1 MKPCVA
7 FALDSWIGPLICYP
21 ISLFSK
27 IRDIFFS
34 RKKAKSDPKKII
46 FLELSEMGAAILAY
60 SAMKEVKER
69 YPAAQLYFWIFK
81 YNAESV
87 YSLDLIPKENVLT
100 IRTNNILILLLD
112 AIKSLRRIRREKID
126 TVIDMELFSRF
137 TSILTFFSGAKTK
150 AGFYKFT
157 LEGLSRAD
165 IYTHKVM
172 YNPYNHISKNFLALT
187 RSIETAP
194 EIPYLKMPLDD
205 SKTVVPMM
213 KLTQDEISGIWDKLK
228 RTNGTINKNS
238 RIIVLNPGVGEFLFL
253 RRWPVENYIEL
264 AGRLLKDE
272 NTFVIFTGINAESE
286 DGADG
291 IDYLSGNK
299 RFINLIGQTSVREMI
314 ALCSIASLFISH
326 DSGAANLA
334 SLTAVNMVVLF
345 GPETPA
351 LYAPLKDNKKVL
363 YKKLACSPCF
373 SAYNHR
379 NSVCR
384 DNKCLKMITVD
395 EVYSDSLNF

>member
-1 MKPCVA
+1 MQ
-7 FALDSWIGPLICYP
+7 
-21 ISLFSK
+21 
-27 IRDIFFS
+27 RFFS
-34 RKKAKSDPKKII
+34 PRVKINPEPKKII

-60 SAMKEVKER
+60 SAMKEARES
-69 YPAAQLYFWIFK
+69 YPDAQLYFWIFK
-81 YNAESV
+81 DNVESV
-87 YSLDLIPKENVLT
+87 YTLDVIPKENVIT
-100 IRTNNILILLLD
+100 IRTDNILILLFD
-112 AIKSLRRIRREKID
+112 TIRSLRRIRREKID

-137 TSILTFFSGAKTK
+137 TSILAFFSGAKTK
-150 AGFYKFT
+150 VGFHKFT

-165 IYTHKVM
+165 IYTHNVM
-172 YNPYNHISKNFLALT
+172 YNPYSHISKNFLALV
-187 RSIETAP
+187 RSIKTAY
-194 EIPYLKMPLDD
+194 EVPYLKTALGGTETTVPL
-205 SKTVVPMM
+205 M
-213 KLTQDEISGIWDKLK
+213 KLTQEDITGIWDKLK
-228 RTNGTINKNS
+228 KINSAINKNN
-238 RIIVLNPGVGEFLFL
+238 RIIVLNPGIGEFLFL

-264 AGRLLKDE
+264 AGRMLKDE
-272 NTFVIFTGINAESE
+272 NTFVVFTGISAESE

-299 RFINLIGQTSVREMI
+299 RFINMIGRTSVKEMI

-345 GPETPA
+345 GPETPV
-351 LYAPLKDNKKVL
+351 LYAPLKENKKVL

-395 EVYSDSLNF
+395 EVYSDSINF